1 MLEDPGVRVTLVG
14 AREQA
19 MPIEGDVEEL
29 RFTVPGKALTE
40 EIVIVE
46 VTAEPALVT
55 TLVGLA
61 AIEKSGTLTLKVTVA
76 LWERDPLVPLTV
88 TV

>member
-1 MLEDPGVRVTLVG
+1 VEVPDDPGVRITLVG
-14 AREQA
+14 ERVQVR
-19 MPIEGDVEEL
+19 PVEGDMEEV

-46 VTAEPALVT
+46 VTAEPALLV

-61 AIEKSGTLTLKVTVA
+61 LIEKSGTLMLNVTVA
-76 LWERDPLVPLTV
+76 V
-88 TV
+88 